1 MHNKS
6 KPQLTLVINNEGMF
20 KNKECRMYSR
30 LPMKSMGGLRQSKV
44 KLRERLKDMNGVES
58 RKEVK
63 IKYENSQEEGRVRNA
78 GEEGNKRLKRLRME
92 KERKGGGLNRSCGDI
107 SGYGKRKEEKGG
119 VSESNKSNNGNSNGH
134 YNHSDVHN
142 ITTNN
147 KNKNTNGSYIQLYSI
162 KHKTHISLICDKF
175 INIKANSFSN
185 INTNT
190 NNYNNSNS
198 KKNSCIVNNNN
209 SKFNILSIVNN
220 SCFEIHNNNN
230 DNTNNSNNNIS
241 NNQPLPPPNK
251 SRTPHSP
258 PNPAKKSQCKFDSFD
273 SMYFSSSIH
282 INQAPPDDQQF
293 PLLNN
298 NITITEREF
307 ISNPHSTRKHPP
319 FAVNRPTLHP
329 IQLPCANVSQD
340 TIDVPLSSL
349 RTISPSFETVLTELT
364 TNAVC
369 IMNLFN
375 QHKSSFTNE
384 VLLLLNHLM
393 NQNVNYISQ
402 LTQLNKS
409 KVVEYKLD
417 YLTKNNNMCITLL
430 NQVHVITTCNLI
442 QNILKENI
450 DVITEIKHSHS
461 NNN

>member
-1 MHNKS
+1 MRNKS

-30 LPMKSMGGLRQSKV
+30 LPMKSMGGLKQSKV
-44 KLRERLKDMNGVES
+44 KDMNGVGS

-63 IKYENSQEEGRVRNA
+63 IKYEQCEKEGKVRKEGSVGNGG

-92 KERKGGGLNRSCGDI
+92 RERKGGGGLNRSCGDVS
-107 SGYGKRKEEKGG
+107 SGYGKRKEEEKGG
-119 VSESNKSNNGNSNGH
+119 VSETNKSSNSHYNQSSVHNTTTDNKNANTNSN
-134 YNHSDVHN
+134 
-142 ITTNN
+142 
-147 KNKNTNGSYIQLYSI
+147 YIQLYSI

-185 INTNT
+185 INTN
-190 NNYNNSNS
+190 
-198 KKNSCIVNNNN
+198 NNNN

-220 SCFEIHNNNN
+220 TCFEIHNNNI
-230 DNTNNSNNNIS
+230 SNNNH
-241 NNQPLPPPNK
+241 QPLPPPNK
-251 SRTPHSP
+251 SRNPHTP
-258 PNPAKKSQCKFDSFD
+258 PNPPKKSQCKFDSFD

-282 INQAPPDDQQF
+282 INQAPPYDQ
-293 PLLNN
+293 PPPSLNNN

-307 ISNPHSTRKHPP
+307 ISNPQSTRKHPVLIPPP
-319 FAVNRPTLHP
+319 FAANRPTLHP
-329 IQLPCANVSQD
+329 IELPCANVSQD

-349 RTISPSFETVLTELT
+349 RAISPSFETALTELT

-384 VLLLLNHLM
+384 VLLLLHHLM
-393 NQNVNYISQ
+393 NQNINYISQ

-409 KVVEYKLD
+409 KVIEYKLD
-417 YLTKNNNMCITLL
+417 FLTKNNNMCITLL
-430 NQVHVITTCNLI
+430 KQVHVMTTCNLI

-450 DVITEIKHSHS
+450 DMITEITHSHS
-461 NNN
+461 NNNN

>member
-1 MHNKS
+1 MRNKG

-30 LPMKSMGGLRQSKV
+30 LPMKSMGRLKESKV
-44 KLRERLKDMNGVES
+44 KLKDVDGVRG
-58 RKEVK
+58 RKEVR
-63 IKYENSQEEGRVRNA
+63 IKYEESGEEGRRVRKGRSVEN
-78 GEEGNKRLKRLRME
+78 GGGEGNKRLKRLFM
-92 KERKGGGLNRSCGDI
+92 ERKGGGLNRSCDDI
-107 SGYGKRKEEKGG
+107 SGYGKRKEEEKGG
-119 VSESNKSNNGNSNGH
+119 VSENNSNNGSGGDS
-134 YNHSDVHN
+134 YNNQSCVHTN
-142 ITTNN
+142 TTTGD
-147 KNKNTNGSYIQLYSI
+147 KNKNTNSNCIQLYSI

-185 INTNT
+185 
-190 NNYNNSNS
+190 NNS
-198 KKNSCIVNNNN
+198 NNN

-220 SCFEIHNNNN
+220 SCFEIHNN
-230 DNTNNSNNNIS
+230 TNNNNI
-241 NNQPLPPPNK
+241 NTNQPLPPPNK
-251 SRTPHSP
+251 SRNPHSP
-258 PNPAKKSQCKFDSFD
+258 PNHPKKSQCKFDSFD

-282 INQAPPDDQQF
+282 INQAPPDYQQPT
-293 PLLNN
+293 PLNIINNPSIIPPNTNN

-319 FAVNRPTLHP
+319 PFAANRPALHP
-329 IQLPCANVSQD
+329 IPLPCTNVSQD

-349 RTISPSFETVLTELT
+349 RTISPSFESVLTELT

-409 KVVEYKLD
+409 KVIEYKLD
-417 YLTKNNNMCITLL
+417 FLTKNNNMCITLL
-430 NQVHVITTCNLI
+430 KQVHVMTTCNLI

-450 DVITEIKHSHS
+450 DVINEIKHSHS
-461 NNN
+461 TNNN